1 MILKKLTKNWRS
13 CITLTKISRRRVKQL
28 RYFGGF
34 QQLTRF
40 SLILKKGI
48 NMTSPTYKEQV
59 LTLLTPSLIFRML
72 RLSLKISLGITSIGI
87 SAKVKIWWAATWM
100 EKELWRN
107 HTVHIFMPTQT
118 NHQNFRGTL
127 KNSIWMY
134 NSQLVHS

>member
-48 NMTSPTYKEQV
+48 NMTSPTYKERV

-72 RLSLKISLGITSIGI
+72 RLSLKISSGITSIGI
-87 SAKVKIWWAATWM
+87 SAKVKI
-100 EKELWRN
+100 
-107 HTVHIFMPTQT
+107 
-118 NHQNFRGTL
+118 
-127 KNSIWMY
+127 
-134 NSQLVHS
+134 